1 MKRLAA
7 PGRRRTTILL
17 GAAAISSAT
26 MVGTGAIRSFW
37 ITVPVFLLGAVA
49 GGVLQPV
56 RQTYLHQS
64 IPTSERA
71 TLVSFDSLVG
81 SLGSVGGQTG
91 LGYLSQERSIP
102 AGFVVGGLATLLA
115 IPIFGRLRSL
125 DQPADRITAEAPERE
140 VTLVGQAP
148 TVDEARLDG

>member
-1 MKRLAA
+1 MV
-7 PGRRRTTILL
+7 
-17 GAAAISSAT
+17 AT
-26 MVGTGAIRSFW
+26 GVVRYFW
-37 ITVPVFLLGAVA
+37 VTVPVFLLGAVA

-71 TLVSFDSLVG
+71 TLVSFDSLMG

-102 AGFVVGGLATLLA
+102 VGFVVGGLATILA
-115 IPIFGRLRSL
+115 LPIFGRLRGVKE
-125 DQPADRITAEAPERE
+125 PADRITAEAPERDASAT
-140 VTLVGQAP
+140 VT
-148 TVDEARLDG
+148 